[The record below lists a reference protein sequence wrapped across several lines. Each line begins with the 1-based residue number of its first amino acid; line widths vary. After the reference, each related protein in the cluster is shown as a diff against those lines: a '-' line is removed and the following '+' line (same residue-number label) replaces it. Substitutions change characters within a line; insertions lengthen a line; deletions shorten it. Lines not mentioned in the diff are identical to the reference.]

1 VIGPTLA
8 DGIVTE
14 VGKGIAGARRLR
26 YQDGSSTMS
35 ASPAGAEPA
44 AIVIFGASGDL
55 TRRKLVPALHSLM
68 CEGFLPEDAQVVGVA
83 RTQMSDEQLSTR
95 LYEGVMDYARLE
107 PSICE
112 RWPEF
117 AGRISYLSGDY
128 GDPETYRQLEQR
140 LRELDRDRGTRGNR
154 LYYLALPPEVFPT
167 VIEQLGR
174 AGMARGADGGWARI
188 VIEKPFGR
196 DQASARELNA
206 GVHTVFDEEQVY
218 RIDHYLG
225 KETVQNLLVLRFAN
239 TILEPV
245 WNRNYVDHVQITM
258 AERQGVGHRGGYY
271 DRAGVLRDIVQNHL
285 MQLVTLT
292 AMEPPSALNAKMLRD
307 EKVQVLQ
314 AIRPIR
320 REDGV
325 WGQYHGYRDE
335 AKVAPDS
342 NTPTYVALKLYVD
355 NWRWQ
360 GVPFYVRSGKCLA
373 AKTTEISLQ
382 FKGVPHLLFP
392 ENVDL
397 EANRLSI
404 VIQPNESIHLCFE
417 TKVPGLGMRVETV
430 DMEFH
435 YEERFGED
443 VLPDAYER
451 LLLDA
456 LQGDAS
462 LFARSD
468 EIEMAWALIDPLTEE
483 MTPEPYAPGS
493 AGPAA
498 ADALMARDGR
508 RWLPIVP
515 QDGDEDD

>member
-1 VIGPTLA
+1 
-8 DGIVTE
+8 
-14 VGKGIAGARRLR
+14 
-26 YQDGSSTMS
+26 MS
-35 ASPAGAEPA
+35 ASATDAEPA

-68 CEGFLPEDAQVVGVA
+68 CDGYLPEEVQVVGVA
-83 RTQMSDEQLSTR
+83 RTDMADAALLDR

-117 AGRISYLSGDY
+117 AQRITYLRGDY
-128 GDPETYRQLEQR
+128 GDPETYRRLGAT
-140 LRELDRDRGTRGNR
+140 LRELDATRGTRGNR
-154 LYYLALPPEVFPT
+154 LYYLALPPAVFPT

-174 AGMARGADGGWARI
+174 AGLAKDGDGWARI
-188 VIEKPFGR
+188 VIEKPFGH
-196 DQASARELNA
+196 DLASARALNER
-206 GVHTVFDEEQVY
+206 VHAVFDEDQIY

-239 TILEPV
+239 SIFEPV

-258 AERQGVGHRGGYY
+258 AESEGVGHRGGYY

-285 MQLVTLT
+285 MQLITLT

-320 REDGV
+320 QDDGV
-325 WGQYHGYRDE
+325 WGQYRGYRE
-335 AKVAPDS
+335 EPKVDAAS
-342 NTPTYVALKLYVD
+342 NTPTYVALKLYID

-360 GVPFYVRSGKCLA
+360 GVPFYVRSGKQLS
-373 AKTTEISLQ
+373 AKTTEIALQ
-382 FKGVPHLLFP
+382 FKAVPHLLFP
-392 ENVDL
+392 ENVELD
-397 EANRLSI
+397 ANRLSI
-404 VIQPNESIHLCFE
+404 IIQPNESLHLCIE
-417 TKVPGLGMRVETV
+417 IKVPGLGMRVKTV

-435 YEERFGED
+435 YEEHFGED
-443 VLPDAYER
+443 VLPEAYER

-468 EIEMAWALIDPLTEE
+468 EIEMAWALIDPLTAEV
-483 MTPEPYAPGS
+483 TPELYEPGS
-493 AGPAA
+493 AGPPA
-498 ADALMARDGR
+498 ADALMSHDGR
-508 RWLPIVP
+508 RWLSIVP
-515 QDGDEDD
+515 QNGDDEA